1 MIDISE
7 HKKELYSFD
16 STLVTPTGENL
27 TIDCH
32 IKLPNIWGEK
42 LDIELAIPNSSM
54 PIKGFS
60 NPSQIKATCDHSN
73 TTLKMKD
80 VHYHTLT
87 TSILPSRKM
96 GQTLISIAH
105 IESLLLNEK
114 VNIGEN
120 KFYVYIS
127 SSDFFEKFTVSIN
140 NEQCEDLSMFKCP
153 CLGVIKLQR
162 YKVLAGINNGNKVLQ
177 SYGYQ
182 LEISFSENVS
192 TEECILEHI
201 SGLLDVLSI
210 LLRQRIAVLG
220 WQSLKSGSRTRFW
233 KYPIGPIETNYSG
246 VEPKSYLVS
255 VKDFEQQV
263 NLGFINYQ
271 LLPEQTR
278 KAIYQLSYTLSPA
291 IKLRVE
297 ERFMSLF
304 KGLESIASKLPCTK
318 VLTPDDHLLV
328 KCLDDVSKSFEHTNP
343 QISERINGF
352 ISMVNRRDLP
362 LKDKIVLLLKKH
374 NVQFNDLWEISSEKG
389 LTGIRNKL
397 AHKGSIGVNH
407 QGLAVSTFHLSLMVE
422 RLVFRI
428 LGLTLDPH
436 IATEIK
442 QDEWLSNSYFN
453 TLKKDVFKV

>member
-1 MIDISE
+1 
-7 HKKELYSFD
+7 
-16 STLVTPTGENL
+16 
-27 TIDCH
+27 
-32 IKLPNIWGEK
+32 
-42 LDIELAIPNSSM
+42 
-54 PIKGFS
+54 
-60 NPSQIKATCDHSN
+60 
-73 TTLKMKD
+73 
-80 VHYHTLT
+80 
-87 TSILPSRKM
+87 
-96 GQTLISIAH
+96 
-105 IESLLLNEK
+105 
-114 VNIGEN
+114 
-120 KFYVYIS
+120 
-127 SSDFFEKFTVSIN
+127 
-140 NEQCEDLSMFKCP
+140 MFKCP
-153 CLGVIKLQR
+153 YLGVIKLQR